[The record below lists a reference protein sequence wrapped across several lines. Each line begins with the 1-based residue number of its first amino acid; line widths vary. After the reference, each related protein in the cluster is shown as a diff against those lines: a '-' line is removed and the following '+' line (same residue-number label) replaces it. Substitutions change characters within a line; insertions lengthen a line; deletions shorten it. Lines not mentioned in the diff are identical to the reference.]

1 MSLLQHPAQ
10 EITTDHGRGTVP
22 IDTWRGHGKD
32 IIGSDQVWVMAFGKK
47 IKSIGVVLLG
57 VNPMFIFNFLS
68 GKFSI
73 NCPVF

>member
-10 EITTDHGRGTVP
+10 EITTDHGRGTEP
-22 IDTWRGHGKD
+22 IDTWRGHGKE
-32 IIGSDQVWVMAFGKK
+32 IIGSDQVWAMAFGKK

-68 GKFSI
+68 GKI
-73 NCPVF
+73 LN